1 MAKITKLIKQ
11 NDGTYEIEIPEEY
24 VSKFG
29 WRNGHVL
36 KIDTDDDKIVIEK
49 LTGFMGM

>member
-1 MAKITKLIKQ
+1 MAKITKLIEQ

-24 VSKFG
+24 VLKFS

-36 KIDTDDDKIVIEK
+36 KIDADDDKIVIEK
-49 LTGFMGM
+49 LAGFIGM